1 MISDS
6 TELNIASTRLSR
18 RGVICGV
25 TALSLGFLPETAQ
38 AATSVIKTKDKK
50 LSISLKA
57 NKVLAKVGGVVTVD
71 LANGS
76 TLAVVR
82 TAVGL
87 QGFTALNLSCPHN
100 GITVMEVDKEWV
112 CPAHGSEFALNG
124 KLKRGPA
131 RTALMK
137 YPIKATSSA
146 VIVG

>member
-1 MISDS
+1 MSDS
-6 TELNIASTRLSR
+6 TELKIAATPFSR
-18 RGVICGV
+18 RAVICGL
-25 TALSLGFLPETAQ
+25 TALSLGFLPEVAQ
-38 AATSVIKTKDKK
+38 AATGVVQTKTKK
-50 LSISLKA
+50 LSINLKA

-71 LANGS
+71 LADGS

-82 TAVGL
+82 TAPGIS
-87 QGFTALNLSCPHN
+87 GFTALNLSCPHN
-100 GITVMEVDKEWV
+100 GVTVMEVDKAWL

-137 YPIKATSSA
+137 YPVKATSSA